1 MREFF
6 TLRFWLAVGAL
17 LGLTAG
23 LWVVLRDDV
32 SGDAAGGGDEARA
45 HRIDLVALVFAVQA
59 AADFEMRDG
68 VAQSE
73 LRLVIDGTR
82 TMVVRA
88 GTPGEVTCERLTELA
103 HCVVAADLLGEAV
116 LWFSLIP
123 AEPKATVVLPAV
135 RQLLADGWVR
145 LANGWEVRHAATV
158 ERSCATDTPS
168 LTAFI
173 ERYGD
178 RATSTFDLERQ
189 LVVRVTCP

>member
-1 MREFF
+1 MRQFF

-17 LGLTAG
+17 VGLTVG

-32 SGDAAGGGDEARA
+32 AGDAGTGSGEQRT

-59 AADFEMRDG
+59 ASDFEMRDG
-68 VAQSE
+68 IAQGE

-103 HCVVAADLLGEAV
+103 HCAVAADLLGEAV
-116 LWFSLIP
+116 LWFSLVP

-135 RQLLADGWVR
+135 RQVLANGWVR
-145 LANGWEVRHAATV
+145 LANGWEVRHASVV

-173 ERYGD
+173 ERFGD
-178 RATSTFDLERQ
+178 RGTSTFDLERQ
-189 LVVRVTCP
+189 RIVRVTCP